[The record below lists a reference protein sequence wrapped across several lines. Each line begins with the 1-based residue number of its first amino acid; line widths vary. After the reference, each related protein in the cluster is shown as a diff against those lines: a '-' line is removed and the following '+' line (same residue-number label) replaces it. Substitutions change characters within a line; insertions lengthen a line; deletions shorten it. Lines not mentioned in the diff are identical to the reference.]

1 MKVLHVYKTALPA
14 SYGGVETFIDTLCR
28 GTDRLGVENMVLTLH
43 PSPASKPIDMSG
55 YRVYQAKEDLFFAS
69 TAFSISAFHL
79 FRQLASTADIIHYHY
94 PNPFGDLLGLM
105 SSVKRPSI
113 MTYHSDIV
121 RQKFLRY
128 LYQPLQQS
136 FLKTMDA
143 IVATSPNYVLSSKTL
158 RAYTNQVSVIPCAIN
173 PSVYQDCDQARL
185 QYWRSRLPERFFL
198 FVGVPRYYKGLSV
211 AIEAIAGTDMQLV
224 IGGAGGVEQA
234 LKKQA
239 KSLGLDNV
247 YFLGFVDE
255 ADKLALLHLC
265 YGFVFPSHLRSEAF
279 GTALLE
285 AAVVGK
291 PMISCEI
298 GTGTTYVNL
307 ANKTG
312 INITPTSASELKKAM
327 GYLLDNPEKA
337 SWMGKNAK
345 QRVMDLFTSE
355 AQAKAYNE
363 LYQGVL

>member
-1 MKVLHVYKTALPA
+1 M
-14 SYGGVETFIDTLCR
+14 
-28 GTDRLGVENMVLTLH
+28 
-43 PSPASKPIDMSG
+43 
-55 YRVYQAKEDLFFAS
+55 
-69 TAFSISAFHL
+69 
-79 FRQLASTADIIHYHY
+79 
-94 PNPFGDLLGLM
+94 
-105 SSVKRPSI
+105 
-113 MTYHSDIV
+113 
-121 RQKFLRY
+121 
-128 LYQPLQQS
+128 
-136 FLKTMDA
+136 
-143 IVATSPNYVLSSKTL
+143 
-158 RAYTNQVSVIPCAIN
+158 
-173 PSVYQDCDQARL
+173 
-185 QYWRSRLPERFFL
+185 
-198 FVGVPRYYKGLSV
+198 